1 MAGLIKLSNSII
13 NLLKKT
19 PAGRKLAREANQT
32 GNKISGKLHTKI
44 KNFLQ
49 RSRDTGPEG
58 APGVTYGGRT
68 SRSAVIGRNR
78 VADYTGKRRIEG
90 AKVGAG
96 VGAGGGA
103 GLGFVAGKSRNN
115 NTAGKKK
122 PSPPIADYSEPNE
135 YSEKFSKL
143 GGGKSGGKVS
153 RKRGSSVSHKRG
165 GKIMI
170 GYKAGGKV

>member
-68 SRSAVIGRNR
+68 SRSAVISRPR
-78 VADYTGKRRIEG
+78 VADYTRKRRIEG

-96 VGAGGGA
+96 AGAGAGA
-103 GLGFVAGKSRNN
+103 ALGYGVGKSRNNKNNN

-122 PSPPIADYSEPNE
+122 PSPPIAGHSEI
-135 YSEKFSKL
+135 FSKL
-143 GGGKSGGKVS
+143 AGGKSGGKVS
-153 RKRGSSVSHKRG
+153 RKKGGTVSRKSG
-165 GKIMI
+165 GKIMQ